1 MPYIHPKK
9 SRDMPRK
16 KGITVPI
23 TTQNKDV
30 TTTFK
35 FVFGHHPDISVDEQR
50 VLARI
55 LEFASLE
62 LQGKLMKDEI
72 HKFKRSE
79 WGAVNMEL
87 NVKDFMLSSEGWS
100 HEYVQ
105 GMLNRLSRR
114 FFTYEDD
121 KVWTQATY
129 IAEPFYE
136 KGTGRVTFTVPKLM
150 WWAMKNFV
158 GGYREFEL
166 NKALALPTTYS
177 FRFYLLM
184 SGQKSPFEFSI
195 EKLFEW
201 LAIPLKDTAIL
212 DKDGMPK
219 IVKAA
224 YRDKNGKF
232 RIDNIEAKVIKPAKE
247 ILDKTCPYTFD
258 YTKLKENERNPR
270 SRVIGFRFYPIYQPK
285 YRDQELEKKELLVQ
299 IAAKALLD
307 KEIYNYLTTQIGFT
321 KEEVNRNK
329 EILIEAQ
336 RIIPDLVY
344 ELSLLKGKSRDKKNP
359 KGYIINALKG
369 KVKDKE

>member
-72 HKFKRSE
+72 RNFKRSE

-184 SGQKSPFEFSI
+184 SGQKKPFEFSI

-219 IVKAA
+219 NVKAA

-270 SRVIGFRFYPIYQPK
+270 SRVIGFRFYPVYQPK
-285 YRDQELEKKELLVQ
+285 FRDQELEKKELLIQ
-299 IAAKALLD
+299 IPGKALLD
-307 KEIYNYLTTQIGFT
+307 KEIYNYLTAQIGFT

-336 RIIPDLVY
+336 RTIPDLVY

>member
-1 MPYIHPKK
+1 MPYTHSKN

-184 SGQKSPFEFSI
+184 SGQKKPFEFSI

-270 SRVIGFRFYPIYQPK
+270 SRVIGFRFYPVYQPK
-285 YRDQELEKKELLVQ
+285 FRDQELEKKELLIQ
-299 IAAKALLD
+299 IPGKSLLD

>member
-1 MPYIHPKK
+1 
-9 SRDMPRK
+9 MPRK

-72 HKFKRSE
+72 RNFKRSE

-184 SGQKSPFEFSI
+184 SGQKKPFEFSI

-270 SRVIGFRFYPIYQPK
+270 SRVIGFRFYPVYQPK
-285 YRDQELEKKELLVQ
+285 FRDQELEKKELLIQ
-299 IAAKALLD
+299 IPGKALLD
-307 KEIYNYLTTQIGFT
+307 KEIYNYLTAQIGFT

-336 RIIPDLVY
+336 RTIPDLVY